1 MGDNANPTYLDT
13 GMFDNSG
20 IWIFA
25 LLILLFGA
33 GGFGFGGNGG
43 LTENTL
49 ERAIDLNS
57 VQNGQRDI
65 ESRVQEIGAENI
77 AATKDMGYNLLGNI
91 RDVEAAVALAN
102 ANQQNCCCEI
112 KSAIAENRYI
122 AEKNASAIMMND
134 TTNTQKVLD
143 KITEYQIAN
152 KDAKINE
159 LQRQIDNI
167 GTIKYPM
174 AMAYNAGTSPF
185 CNNGCGGC
193 GCY

>member
-1 MGDNANPTYLDT
+1 MADNPNYVDT

-91 RDVEAAVALAN
+91 LCCIKLKFCSTCSRLALCAVYLPCIYIFGHSIIPFLYFYFYLHNTPLCANILSSRHTLA
-102 ANQQNCCCEI
+102 C
-112 KSAIAENRYI
+112 
-122 AEKNASAIMMND
+122 
-134 TTNTQKVLD
+134 V
-143 KITEYQIAN
+143 
-152 KDAKINE
+152 
-159 LQRQIDNI
+159 
-167 GTIKYPM
+167 
-174 AMAYNAGTSPF
+174 
-185 CNNGCGGC
+185 
-193 GCY
+193 

>member
-65 ESRVQEIGAENI
+65 ESRVQEIGA
-77 AATKDMGYNLLGNI
+77 D
-91 RDVEAAVALAN
+91 
-102 ANQQNCCCEI
+102 
-112 KSAIAENRYI
+112 
-122 AEKNASAIMMND
+122 
-134 TTNTQKVLD
+134 
-143 KITEYQIAN
+143 
-152 KDAKINE
+152 
-159 LQRQIDNI
+159 
-167 GTIKYPM
+167 P
-174 AMAYNAGTSPF
+174 
-185 CNNGCGGC
+185 
-193 GCY
+193 

>member
-1 MGDNANPTYLDT
+1 MADNPNYIDT

-91 RDVEAAVALAN
+91 RDVESAVALAS

-112 KSAIAENRYI
+112 KSAIAENRYL
-122 AEKNASAIMMND
+122 AEKNTSAIMMND
-134 TTNTQKVLD
+134 TANTQKVLD
-143 KITEYQIAN
+143 KLNEYQLAN

-159 LQRQIDNI
+159 LQRQLDNL
-167 GTIKYPM
+167 GTVKYPM
-174 AMAYNAGTSPF
+174 SMAYNAGSSPF
-185 CNNGCGGC
+185 CNTC

>member
-1 MGDNANPTYLDT
+1 MADNPNYIDT

-91 RDVEAAVALAN
+91 RDVESAVALASS
-102 ANQQNCCCEI
+102 NQQTCCCEI
-112 KSAIAENRYI
+112 KSAIAENRYL
-122 AEKNASAIMMND
+122 AEKNTNAIMMND
-134 TTNTQKVLD
+134 NANAQKILD
-143 KITEYQIAN
+143 KFCEYQLSE
-152 KDAKINE
+152 KDAEIND
-159 LQRQIDNI
+159 LKRQVDSI
-167 GTIKYPM
+167 GTVKYPM
-174 AMAYNAGTSPF
+174 SMAYNAGNSPF
-185 CNNGCGGC
+185 CNTC

>member
-1 MGDNANPTYLDT
+1 MADNPNYIDS
-13 GMFDNSG
+13 GMFNNSG

-102 ANQQNCCCEI
+102 SNQQTCCCEI
-112 KSAIAENRYI
+112 KSAIAENRYL
-122 AEKNASAIMMND
+122 AEKNANAIMMND
-134 TTNTQKVLD
+134 NANAQKLFD
-143 KITEYQIAN
+143 KFCEYELAE
-152 KDAKINE
+152 KDAKIND
-159 LQRQIDNI
+159 LQRQVDNI
-167 GTIKYPM
+167 GTVKYPM
-174 AMAYNAGTSPF
+174 SMAFNAGSSPF
-185 CNNGCGGC
+185 CNNYN
-193 GCY
+193 CY

>member
-1 MGDNANPTYLDT
+1 MADNNIDT

-33 GGFGFGGNGG
+33 GGFGFGSNGG

-77 AATKDMGYNLLGNI
+77 ATTKDMGYNLLGNI
-91 RDVEAAVALAN
+91 RDVEAAVALSSS
-102 ANQQNCCCEI
+102 NQQTCCCEI
-112 KSAIAENRYI
+112 KSAIAENRYL

-134 TTNTQKVLD
+134 TANTQKVLD
-143 KITEYQIAN
+143 KITEYQLAN

-159 LQRQIDNI
+159 LQRQVDSI

-185 CNNGCGGC
+185 CNNC

>member
-33 GGFGFGGNGG
+33 GGFGCNGG

-91 RDVEAAVALAN
+91 RDVEAAVALAS

-112 KSAIAENRYI
+112 KSAIAENRYL
-122 AEKNASAIMMND
+122 AEKIASAIMMND

-143 KITEYQIAN
+143 KITEYQLAN

-185 CNNGCGGC
+185 CNNGCG
-193 GCY
+193 CY